1 MKKQSIHYKNALNLI
16 KNNNVSEAVKELK
29 LSLKFHKLDTDSLNL
44 LGLAFY
50 LKCRF
55 QKAEAKWRKSLEVKR
70 KNNKAADYLELITK
84 NDFKELRKEYQNII
98 FNDKVEKKI
107 KIDFLKK
114 VIAEHDELIEPY
126 VLLGLLY
133 KKEENYEE
141 ALKYFYKAYDLD
153 KGNQTI
159 KNYIL
164 DCEEKS
170 EDENYFDLDFLSKK
184 SSIVAASIIFTLI
197 SLLILINFSNVNSFQ
212 DNTSHTHASSNPGI
226 DSAATSA
233 PANNSGGVADQNLSD
248 TKRGKNSNIFLNL
261 KNNSPADRR
270 TLSNFN
276 EFETGLSIES
286 TLSSDRIDFLIE
298 DLQLSFKQL
307 QNILSEEKK
316 KEELQKY
323 ASYIEEGSE
332 QRLFDLALNNFRS
345 GNYEEASKM
354 FASIYT
360 YSEVDYLKKES
371 LYLLSRSS
379 EKSEQYE
386 QAEFY
391 YREYLKEYKDSNYY
405 DEALYNLGLM
415 YHKIDKINLSREILY
430 KLREEKPYSQYNNS
444 KVYNILNE
452 ESTI

>member
-1 MKKQSIHYKNALNLI
+1 MKKQSIHYKNALSLI
-16 KNNNVSEAVKELK
+16 KNNNVSGAVKELK

-55 QKAEAKWRKSLEVKR
+55 QKAEEKWRKSLEIKR

-84 NDFKELRKEYQNII
+84 NDFKELRKEYQKII
-98 FNDKVEKKI
+98 FNDKVKKN
-107 KIDFLKK
+107 KKTDFLKK
-114 VIAEHDELIEPY
+114 VIAEHEELIEPY

-170 EDENYFDLDFLSKK
+170 EDKNYFDLNFLSKK
-184 SSIVAASIIFTLI
+184 SSIAAASIFFTII

-226 DSAATSA
+226 DSAATSG
-233 PANNSGGVADQNLSD
+233 PANNSGGVADQDFSN
-248 TKRGKNSNIFLNL
+248 TKRQKNNNTFLNL
-261 KNNSPADRR
+261 KNNSPEDGR
-270 TLSNFN
+270 TSSSFS
-276 EFETGLSIES
+276 EVKA
-286 TLSSDRIDFLIE
+286 LSSHEETFSSDSINYVIE

-332 QRLFDLALNNFRS
+332 QRLFDLALSNFRS

-391 YREYLKEYKDSNYY
+391 YRRYLNEYKDSNYY

-415 YHKIDKINLSREILY
+415 YHKINKINLSREILN

-444 KVYNILNE
+444 KVYNILNGE
-452 ESTI
+452 GAI

>member
-29 LSLKFHKLDTDSLNL
+29 LSLKFHKSNTDSLNL

-55 QKAEAKWRKSLEVKR
+55 QKAEEKWRKSLEIKR

-98 FNDKVEKKI
+98 FNDKVGKKT
-107 KIDFLKK
+107 KINFLEK
-114 VIAEHDELIEPY
+114 VIAEHEELIEPY

-133 KKEENYEE
+133 KKEDNFEE
-141 ALKYFYKAYDLD
+141 ALQYFYKAYDLD

-170 EDENYFDLDFLSKK
+170 DDESYFNFDFLSNK
-184 SSIVAASIIFTLI
+184 SSIAAASLFFTLI
-197 SLLILINFSNVNSFQ
+197 SILVMINFSNLNSSP
-212 DNTSHTHASSNPGI
+212 DNTSHTQASSNSSI
-226 DSAATSA
+226 
-233 PANNSGGVADQNLSD
+233 NNKAHSGAVNNYNGVADQDRSD
-248 TKRGKNSNIFLNL
+248 NNRQDNNIFLSL
-261 KNNSPADRR
+261 ESSSPEDGG

-276 EFETGLSIES
+276 EAKTELISKNN
-286 TLSSDRIDFLIE
+286 LASDKIDFVIK
-298 DLQLSFKQL
+298 DLQLSFNQL
-307 QNILSEEKK
+307 QNILTKEKK
-316 KEELQKY
+316 KEELQEY

-332 QRLFDLALNNFRS
+332 QRLFDLALSNFRN
-345 GNYEEASKM
+345 GNYKEASKM

-360 YSEVDYLKKES
+360 FSEVDYLKKES
-371 LYLLSRSS
+371 LYLLSRGS
-379 EKSEQYE
+379 EKSGQYE
-386 QAEFY
+386 QAEYY
-391 YREYLKEYKDSNYY
+391 YRKYLSEYKDSNYY

-415 YHKIDKINLSREILY
+415 YHKIDKIDLSREILY
-430 KLREEKPYSQYNNS
+430 RLREEEPYSQYNNS
-444 KVYNILNE
+444 KVYNILNG
-452 ESTI
+452 ESEI

>member
-29 LSLKFHKLDTDSLNL
+29 LSLKFHKSNTDSLNL

-55 QKAEAKWRKSLEVKR
+55 QKAEEQWRKSLEIKR

-98 FNDKVEKKI
+98 FNDKVGKNTKI
-107 KIDFLKK
+107 NFLEK
-114 VIAEHDELIEPY
+114 VIAEHEELIEPY

-133 KKEENYEE
+133 KKEDDFEE
-141 ALKYFYKAYDLD
+141 ALQYFYKAYDLD

-170 EDENYFDLDFLSKK
+170 DDENYFNFDFFSKK
-184 SSIVAASIIFTLI
+184 SSIAVASLFFTLI
-197 SLLILINFSNVNSFQ
+197 SILILINFSNVNSSP
-212 DNTSHTHASSNPGI
+212 DNPSHTQASSNSTI
-226 DSAATSA
+226 NKTA
-233 PANNSGGVADQNLSD
+233 NSGAVNNYNGAADQEHLNNN
-248 TKRGKNSNIFLNL
+248 RENNNILLGFESS
-261 KNNSPADRR
+261 SPEGGR

-276 EFETGLSIES
+276 EAKTGLISKDNLDS
-286 TLSSDRIDFLIE
+286 NKIDFLIE
-298 DLQLSFKQL
+298 DLQLSFNQL
-307 QNILSEEKK
+307 QNILTKEKK
-316 KEELQKY
+316 KEELQEY

-332 QRLFDLALNNFRS
+332 QRLFDLALNNFRNN
-345 GNYEEASKM
+345 NYEEAAKM

-360 YSEVDYLKKES
+360 FSELDYLKKES

-379 EKSEQYE
+379 EKSGQHE
-386 QAEFY
+386 QAEHY
-391 YREYLKEYKDSNYY
+391 YRKYLSEYKDSNYY

-415 YHKIDKINLSREILY
+415 YHRIDKIDLSREILY
-430 KLREEKPYSQYNNS
+430 RLREEEPYSQYNNS
-444 KVYNILNE
+444 KVYNILNG
-452 ESTI
+452 ESEI